1 MARRATHA
9 WTFRTR
15 FRAHAFGWK
24 GTALATRRLREAV
37 REIKQVAKND
47 PVLAGEGGVLLIER
61 LWPALQDIDSSSGA
75 IGTAV
80 NHTVDELVDVLV
92 AAPADAATRAKWL
105 DRAWDAYQ
113 EDGVDYTYGM
123 AERWGEICG
132 SKEVASSWADR
143 LIGIVRMSF
152 SPDPKLR
159 GYFRGTPACMSALFS
174 AERYEELL
182 ALVDSAPYK
191 SMWHDRQWGVRAL
204 VALGRRA
211 DAIRYAEASRGLNDS
226 PVAIARACEDILLS
240 SGMVDEAYERYAIAA
255 NRATSN
261 LATFRAIVK
270 KYPHKR
276 PNDILQDLVN
286 STPGDEGKW
295 FATAKELGLYDVAI
309 VLARTSPC
317 DPRTLA
323 RACRD
328 HVESA
333 PAFAVEAGFQ
343 ALHWIAQGHGYEIT
357 SADIWAAWRP
367 MMQAAQAIGRADEV
381 RERVRM
387 LVSADAAGGR
397 FLGGALVHELV
408 VRH

>member
-9 WTFRTR
+9 WTFRAR

-37 REIKQVAKND
+37 REIKQVAKID
-47 PVLAGEGGVLLIER
+47 SVLAGEGALLLIER

-80 NHTVDELVDVLV
+80 NRTVDELVDVLV
-92 AAPADAATRAKWL
+92 SSPADTNTRDKWL
-105 DRAWDAYQ
+105 DRLWEAYQ
-113 EDGVDYTYGM
+113 EDGVDYTYGV
-123 AERWGEICG
+123 AERWGELCG
-132 SKEVASSWADR
+132 SKEVASAWADQ
-143 LIGIVRMSF
+143 LIGTVKMSF
-152 SPDPKLR
+152 SPDPNLC

-174 AERYEELL
+174 AGRYEELL
-182 ALVDSAPYK
+182 ALVDSAPHK
-191 SMWHDRQWGVRAL
+191 SSWHNRQWGVRAL

-226 PVAIARACEDILLS
+226 PVAIALACEQILLS
-240 SGMVDEAYERYAIAA
+240 SGMIDEAYQRYAIAA
-255 NRATSN
+255 NPGTSH
-261 LATFRAIVK
+261 LATYRAIAK

-276 PNDILQDLVN
+276 PNEVLQDLIN
-286 STPGDEGKW
+286 STPADEGKW

-309 VLARTSPC
+309 ILARKSPC

-333 PAFAVEAGFQ
+333 PAFAVEAGFE
-343 ALHWIAQGHGYEIT
+343 ALHWIGQGHGYEIT
-357 SADIWAAWRP
+357 SADVWAAWRP
-367 MMQAAQAIGRADEV
+367 MMQAAQALGRADEL
-381 RERVRM
+381 RERVRA
-387 LVSADAAGGR
+387 LASVDTVGGR
-397 FLGGALVHELV
+397 FLANAIGHELG